1 MRSVRERSKNSVA
14 FASEQVKNLLEDQS
28 MRSRLSK
35 ACLILAA
42 FVALLVPAIF
52 VPGVDAEGAPLWYSE
67 VTVKRV
73 KKPNRPAAHPLPKG
87 GTQKA
92 ALLTLQW
99 RFLQRGE
106 NNVQQAA
113 DPNQVFHNEDQLKLA
128 VTTNQNGYLY
138 VINRMNSGD
147 GRLVFPDPRSNK
159 GLNEVKKNQ
168 EYVVPSF
175 CPSFREPNDC
185 WWEMAPPTGRETF
198 IVVFSREKYDKLPNQ
213 VAENNGEY
221 ENPVIKGDLIED
233 LINASRQNV
242 KKATGQLTIPGK
254 PPARFATWLQN
265 TNREDNE
272 ELIATIQ
279 LKHGD

>member
-1 MRSVRERSKNSVA
+1 
-14 FASEQVKNLLEDQS
+14 
-28 MRSRLSK
+28 MRSRLSSTL
-35 ACLILAA
+35 LIAGIVGA
-42 FVALLVPAIF
+42 VVLVPTIF
-52 VPGVDAEGAPLWYSE
+52 VPGVVAQKQGATMWYP
-67 VTVKRV
+67 VTTVKRV
-73 KKPNRPAAHPLPKG
+73 NKPNRTTARPLAA
-87 GTQKA
+87 TQKTG
-92 ALLTLQW
+92 LLTLQW

-106 NNVQQAA
+106 DNVQQPA
-113 DPNQVFHNEDQLKLA
+113 DPNKVFHNEDQIKLA

-138 VINRMNSGD
+138 VINRMKSGD
-147 GRLVFPDPRSNK
+147 GTLIFPDPRSNK

-175 CPSFREPNDC
+175 CPSFPEPNDC

-198 IVVFSREKYDKLPNQ
+198 ILVFSREKYDKLPSQ
-213 VAENNGEY
+213 VAEKNGEY

-233 LINASRQNV
+233 LISASQQNV

-254 PPARFATWLQN
+254 PAARFATWLQN